1 MRISRRLGVPV
12 AAAVMASAVLVA
24 SGCGGVLGSAV
35 SDKVKASVPLGCAI
49 QHANRENDVYFAAL
63 DIATGNSTTKF
74 HGFKSDDLSVD
85 ANRRRI
91 FGARLAELDKNA
103 GLAANDKGALND
115 EERSIL
121 RAMRDDLVAS
131 RILMR
136 YDMRYSPGDRNVPVS
151 TEVATNLSDLVGGA
165 SNGIKTAFANC
176 PVVPASERRAFEYG
190 VS

>member
-1 MRISRRLGVPV
+1 
-12 AAAVMASAVLVA
+12 MAS
-24 SGCGGVLGSAV
+24 GTSA
-35 SDKVKASVPLGCAI
+35 
-49 QHANRENDVYFAAL
+49 H
-63 DIATGNSTTKF
+63 KF
-74 HGFKSDDLSVD
+74 RGPKSDDLSVA

-103 GLAANDKGALND
+103 GLAASDEGALND

-121 RAMRDDLVAS
+121 SAMRDDLVAW

-136 YDMRYSPGDRNVPVS
+136 YDMHYAPDDRNAPLS
-151 TEVATNLSDLVGGA
+151 TEVATNLSDLIGGA
-165 SNGIKTAFANC
+165 SSGIKTAFANC